1 LLTYV
6 LQAAL
11 IIATPGADVI
21 LALATTLASGHK
33 AGFAAV
39 AGMASGYLVHAVL
52 AAIGIAVLLA
62 GSPGSIRIVEFFG
75 AAYLAWAGVTQ
86 IVRRN
91 APAPEQ
97 RALVEPYKRGFLT
110 SLLNPKGALFFL
122 AFLPKFLPATGARNV
137 AAFGLGLIFSALTI
151 VIYGGYTLIAG
162 RLRDRLAKQSTFA
175 ILRCVCGVVFIGL
188 AVSSLRRALSR

>member
-1 LLTYV
+1 LLSYV

-11 IIATPGADVI
+11 ITATPGADVI

-110 SLLNPKGALFFL
+110 SLLNPKGALFFVVWSSSDWRCHRC
-122 AFLPKFLPATGARNV
+122 AEHCHTEVPANTE
-137 AAFGLGLIFSALTI
+137 LTI
-151 VIYGGYTLIAG
+151 PRTQFGFWL
-162 RLRDRLAKQSTFA
+162 K
-175 ILRCVCGVVFIGL
+175 
-188 AVSSLRRALSR
+188 